1 MRHILDFIESLD
13 KEGAGS
19 DLYVASEEYQ
29 AQGEQDLVSQ
39 CALEPRK
46 KPRQRSQSHGN

>member
-13 KEGAGS
+13 KEGAGP

-29 AQGEQDLVSQ
+29 AQGEQDSVSQ
-39 CALEPRK
+39 CASEPRK